1 MTALYL
7 TQQVPPRLTR
17 DETHLIPRERKFT
30 LAALLEGQGS
40 LSATHAGNVLF
51 VLGSVCFVRDGL
63 RVSAARQAQSTRGE
77 NGGACTHSPG
87 LVQP

>member
-1 MTALYL
+1 MWSLYTFGSFLYL
-7 TQQVPPRLTR
+7 LGS
-17 DETHLIPRERKFT
+17 LLFT

-63 RVSAARQAQSTRGE
+63 RASAARQAQSTRGE